1 MALLDI
7 FKGKRKDVT
16 RRPTPKV
23 ELQPAAEAAPE
34 TNRPSVAAPT
44 SGVLRSFHVS
54 EKATRGMALN
64 QYTFMVGPK
73 VTKTQVR
80 DAVERS
86 YKVDVV
92 DVQTVHLPGKD
103 RMFGRHMGRVP
114 ARKKAIVTIKA
125 GQTIAAAQ
133 Q

>member
-1 MALLDI
+1 
-7 FKGKRKDVT
+7 
-16 RRPTPKV
+16 
-23 ELQPAAEAAPE
+23 
-34 TNRPSVAAPT
+34 
-44 SGVLRSFHVS
+44 
-54 EKATRGMALN
+54 MALN
-64 QYTFMVGPK
+64 QYTFMIGLN

-92 DVQTVHLPGKD
+92 DVQTVRLPGKE
-103 RMFGRHMGRVP
+103 RMVGRHMGSIS
-114 ARKKAIVTIKA
+114 ARKKAIVTIKD

>member
-7 FKGKRKDVT
+7 FKKKRKDIT

-23 ELQPAAEAAPE
+23 ELPADVEAAADE
-34 TNRPSVAAPT
+34 KRPSIAAPT

-64 QYTFMVGPK
+64 QYTFMVGPE

-86 YKVDVV
+86 YKVNVV
-92 DVQTVHLPGKD
+92 DVQTVHLPSKN

-114 ARKKAIVTIKA
+114 ARKKAIVTIKD